1 VKGAVYPRTDRILNL
16 YGLFKAYP
24 ISFEL
29 VLGDG
34 IGNADAVNAARAFP
48 NVHVGGMWWYNF
60 RVSNY
65 QQTMQQRFEALPSTK
80 SELVVSDAR
89 CIEWCYGKIIL
100 IKRLVSDY
108 LFDQVDQG
116 WIDPN
121 GALRVARD
129 WLHDSA

>member
-1 VKGAVYPRTDRILNL
+1 MICSCNSSLASRKAGAATVKGAVYPRTDRILNL

-80 SELVVSDAR
+80 SELVV
-89 CIEWCYGKIIL
+89 
-100 IKRLVSDY
+100 
-108 LFDQVDQG
+108 
-116 WIDPN
+116 
-121 GALRVARD
+121 
-129 WLHDSA
+129 